1 MQTIRVVR
9 PLGVAR
15 SADKLQ
21 RGNTLIDVRQRRKR
35 EVRFGLIPIGYRIKV
50 VRAMIGVPMLDA
62 GPHRLGE
69 WYRRVEV
76 KAVHAE
82 TLSRQVPADDGRAV
96 KQKVLRTHEPP
107 CAEKIVFAAG
117 ANDGRRVAINL
128 EHVVAFAK
136 PAVLVL
142 Q

>member
-21 RGNTLIDVRQRRKR
+21 RGNTLIDVGQRRKR
-35 EVRFGLIPIGYRIKV
+35 EVRFGLIPIGNGIKV
-50 VRAMIGVPMLDA
+50 VRAMIGVAMLDA
-62 GPHRLGE
+62 GSHRLSKR
-69 WYRRVEV
+69 YRRVEV

-82 TLSRQVPADDGRAV
+82 TFSRQVSTDHRSAV
-96 KQKVLRTHEPP
+96 KQEVLGPAISP

-117 ANDGRRVAINL
+117 ADDRWRISIDL
-128 EHVVAFAK
+128 E
-136 PAVLVL
+136 
-142 Q
+142 